1 MYLDTIPAHVF
12 DTHGEANEAIR
23 ALGSSGFDVEQLAL
37 VGTRGP
43 AVVAVGG
50 IGVLHSALAGI
61 GVVRAQVVPF
71 EVALAGGKFVLV
83 VQGNAQE
90 QARAAAVLADGSRQ
104 VS

>member
-1 MYLDTIPAHVF
+1 MHLETLPAHVF
-12 DTHGEANEAIR
+12 ATHGEANEAIKT
-23 ALGSSGFDVEQLAL
+23 LGSSGFDVGQLSL

-61 GVVRAQVVPF
+61 GIHRSQVIPF
-71 EVALAGGKFVLV
+71 EAAVESGQFVLV

-90 QARAAAVLADGSRQ
+90 QARAAAVLACVQRLPA
-104 VS
+104 